1 MFADVTFRQGEG
13 LQEGEG
19 GLEAFF
25 TAVGQ
30 GRLVADSEAVLAVE
44 DFYADGEEFARDAE
58 DAEAFERRTPSI
70 WVRLDVDGP
79 VADEDVAED

>member
-1 MFADVTFRQGEG
+1 MFADVTFREGDG

-19 GLEAFF
+19 ALEAFF
-25 TAVGQ
+25 TPVRP

-44 DFYADGEEFARDAE
+44 NPYADGEEFPRDAE
-58 DAEAFERRTPSI
+58 DAEAFERRTPSV